1 MVTNRRTY
9 GKSLSMPV
17 GIGIGVGISMLVLL
31 LGCAVIA
38 ALLNNETIGMDALGY
53 GAVIILLASSYIG
66 ALTASCLVKRRKLLV
81 CTVHAGLTLGLLLLI
96 NGMLFGGSVS
106 GLGATTVLLMG
117 GGACAALTNMERKG
131 RRRSKLRIRST
142 G

>member
-1 MVTNRRTY
+1 
-9 GKSLSMPV
+9 MPA
-17 GIGIGVGISMLVLL
+17 GIGIGVGISILVLL

-66 ALTASCLVKRRKLLV
+66 AVTAASLIKRQRLIV
-81 CTVHAGLTLGLLLLI
+81 CAVHAGFTLTILLLI